1 MAPVIHGLAELPDSD
16 VKAITTYLLDLPQAA
31 GATVAKQPADAMPAP
46 TPVPA
51 PASQSEARPTAQPVP
66 AAATIQ
72 SLQGR
77 RVNGERVYQN
87 ACAVCHEAGSGPTL
101 FGVKPL
107 LISNTNLHA
116 ATPDNLIQVIL
127 NGIQTPANDELGYMP
142 GFKDALDDRQI
153 SDLVGYLRERHAP
166 GKDPWPDPT
175 NTISRLREHAELN

>member
-1 MAPVIHGLAELPDSD
+1 
-16 VKAITTYLLDLPQAA
+16 
-31 GATVAKQPADAMPAP
+31 
-46 TPVPA
+46 
-51 PASQSEARPTAQPVP
+51 
-66 AAATIQ
+66 
-72 SLQGR
+72 
-77 RVNGERVYQN
+77 
-87 ACAVCHEAGSGPTL
+87 AGSGPTL

-107 LISNTNLHA
+107 LSSNTNLHA

-153 SDLVGYLRERHAP
+153 ADLVGYLRERHAP